1 MLPDALKA
9 TNRVSSQDIAIH
21 CDPLPNAQSIDRPSK
36 QIHVTTNNPDLG
48 RHASLANESRIRC
61 RHRYTPVVYLQL
73 YALRIPVFA
82 DIDHIRHFLLLLQG
96 VTACR
101 IACE

>member
-1 MLPDALKA
+1 MP
-9 TNRVSSQDIAIH
+9 S
-21 CDPLPNAQSIDRPSK
+21 PLTDHPSK
-36 QIHVTTNNPDLG
+36 FTSPPGGQQPG
-48 RHASLANESRIRC
+48 RHALLANESRIRC